1 MARQGGLAEDL
12 RAGLS
17 APPSLTVVK
26 RVAEPL
32 DEVWHRKTV
41 RVHVRD
47 FGALLGF
54 ILVAVAAY
62 GVWRR
67 WEVLVT
73 GALIV
78 GGVGLYTLGARKPGA
93 LVGFWRRWMKGAEAI
108 GLVMTTI
115 ILGFGWFMVV
125 VPTSLVLRV
134 LRVRVMDTTFREPVG
149 SYWEAR
155 DSKLD
160 DFKLLERQ
168 F

>member
-1 MARQGGLAEDL
+1 
-12 RAGLS
+12 
-17 APPSLTVVK
+17 
-26 RVAEPL
+26 
-32 DEVWHRKTV
+32 
-41 RVHVRD
+41 
-47 FGALLGF
+47 
-54 ILVAVAAY
+54 
-62 GVWRR
+62 
-67 WEVLVT
+67 
-73 GALIV
+73 
-78 GGVGLYTLGARKPGA
+78 
-93 LVGFWRRWMKGAEAI
+93 MKGAEAI